1 MTSSIVIIH
10 KICPQYKFH
19 LHNLKVKRKYTP
31 LSTHII
37 YWKKGARSKVQSKV
51 LKWIK
56 KYVNIPRISIPF
68 SDIFLIFKFLNPIIL
83 KILQWLAFAT
93 LSFTFLYSKSIRCHK
108 VPFHFQS
115 IWRAPCMIFKYGI
128 FLSTHF
134 SYCALLPN
142 A

>member
-10 KICPQYKFH
+10 EICPQYKFH
-19 LHNLKVKRKYTP
+19 LPTLKVTMMHTP
-31 LSTHII
+31 LSKHIL

-56 KYVNIPRISIPF
+56 KYVSFPRIKIPF

-83 KILQWLAFAT
+83 KILQWLAFAK
-93 LSFTFLYSKSIRCHK
+93 LSFTFLYSESIRCHK

-115 IWRAPCMIFKYGI
+115 IWRAHCMIFKYGI